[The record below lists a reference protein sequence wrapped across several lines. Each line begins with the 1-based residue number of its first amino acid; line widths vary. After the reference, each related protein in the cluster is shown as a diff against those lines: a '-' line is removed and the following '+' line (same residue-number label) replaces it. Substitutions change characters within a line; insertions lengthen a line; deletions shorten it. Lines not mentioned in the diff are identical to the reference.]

1 MNSEEMKQEYVRRNS
16 RNPFIRH
23 NGIEVVS
30 IEPDHA
36 VLQLTIRPESLNL
49 YGLVHGGAIYA
60 MADNAAGSAASTDGR
75 SYVTQA
81 SNMHFLRNQTEGT
94 ITAEAV
100 VRHRGR
106 TTVLVEVTVTGEEG
120 KLLAAGTFT
129 FFCGDPRRMERNS
142 PADEVKNEE

>member
-36 VLQLTIRPESLNL
+36 VLQLTIRPESRNL

-81 SNMHFLRNQTEGT
+81 SNMHFLRNQAEGT
-94 ITAEAV
+94 VRAEAR

-106 TTVLVEVTVTGEEG
+106 STVLIAVDILGEDGRLLATGEFSFFCVDRARMEQ
-120 KLLAAGTFT
+120 KAAGAART
-129 FFCGDPRRMERNS
+129 
-142 PADEVKNEE
+142 